1 MYVRG
6 ISHYVCVTCTD
17 LYVDIPPDERP
28 KTSPGSSPTK
38 RSSSCS
44 SKKATPT
51 SPPLQ
56 LWSQLSDVDRVK
68 RVRILGEKI
77 IKVNNYYY
85 YLLVYTKFRFYFNFW
100 VLFHYYNVD
109 IIIIIIII
117 ISFGDCT
124 YTCKLILAIFV
135 YFQEL

>member
-1 MYVRG
+1 MYDMHLYMG
-6 ISHYVCVTCTD
+6 ISQYVCVTCTD
-17 LYVDIPPDERP
+17 LYVAIPPDERP

-38 RSSSCS
+38 RSSSCG

-68 RVRILGEKI
+68 RVRTLGEKI

-85 YLLVYTKFRFYFNFW
+85 LLVYTKFRF
-100 VLFHYYNVD
+100 
-109 IIIIIIII
+109 
-117 ISFGDCT
+117 
-124 YTCKLILAIFV
+124 
-135 YFQEL
+135 